1 MEGRFVGREIIDKPS
16 CPFCGRMVEKPKE
29 LPTRMPQ
36 EMPVGACDCG
46 AVFACDITGHNLGT
60 AMIEALVFACD
71 GDWDLAWDLLPEED
85 YLEKQ
90 VKHYDLETHLIIH
103 GGVYQ
108 GRRIG
113 GTLFFIRLYKDIREV
128 TEAGV
133 QERWQKATPLSDASS
148 AEESGEKAFTKRQ
161 VEALV
166 KAYDVQPLL
175 DAAEGDK
182 RIIRDLKRLLYSV
195 DDLTRWK
202 AADILGRVC
211 AVIAER
217 DPGTVSR
224 LLQGFFTSLT
234 DSAASSWGALDAI
247 GEVIGNRP
255 EQFSGY
261 IPQLLQLTRDRALL
275 PDVLRALGRIARSRP
290 ELARKGAF
298 RFIPLLQD
306 PDPRVRTQATL
317 LLAALKARES
327 KDDLL
332 RLKEDA
338 TPVTLYRKGALVE
351 TSISELAFEALNQI

>member
-1 MEGRFVGREIIDKPS
+1 MEGRFVGKEIIDMPT

-29 LPTRMPQ
+29 LTTRMPL
-36 EMPVGACDCG
+36 EMPVGACECG

-71 GDWDLAWDLLPEED
+71 GDWDLAWNLLPEED

-113 GTLFFIRLYKDIREV
+113 GTLLFIRLHKDVREV

-133 QERWQKATPLSDASS
+133 REKWREATPLSGRAPVD
-148 AEESGEKAFTKRQ
+148 GRVMKALTKRK

-166 KAYDVQPLL
+166 KDYDVQPLL
-175 DAAEGDK
+175 DAAEEDN

-195 DDLTRWK
+195 DHLTRWK

-217 DPGTVSR
+217 DPGAVSR

-247 GEVIGNRP
+247 GEVIANRP
-255 EQFSGY
+255 DQFSGY
-261 IPQLLQLTRDRALL
+261 IPQLLQLIRDRDLL
-275 PDVLRALGRIARSRP
+275 PDVLRALARIARSRP
-290 ELARKGAF
+290 ELTRKGAF
-298 RFIPLLQD
+298 RFIPLLRD
-306 PDPRVRTQATL
+306 SDPRVRAY
-317 LLAALKARES
+317 AAIFIGFLKVEEA
-327 KDDLL
+327 KDDLERL
-332 RLKEDA
+332 REDTTA
-338 TPVTLYRKGALVE
+338 VAIYRDGAVVEMTL
-351 TSISELAFEALNQI
+351 SELAFEALRRI